1 MANKT
6 DKNQRVNNDKN
17 MSVWEHIRELRT
29 CLVVIAITYVA
40 AVFACYY
47 FAPQFITYAM
57 SLAKGYSFVQ
67 TGVSELLAQYIKVS
81 LIAAF
86 VVDSPIIFW
95 QIVKFVGPG
104 LKRSEEAKFLLV
116 LFAGLILFA
125 LGAMFAIFVVIPFT
139 LQFFLSLNTIEIGG
153 MYSIKEYVGYI
164 VSLLFS
170 FGLIFE
176 IPIVAAI
183 LTAFGLL
190 KPQWMRGGRRVVIV
204 LCFVLGAIITPP
216 DIASQVMVAIP
227 MYLLFEVSVLISAA
241 VYQKRRKKLIAQ
253 GIDPEENERKEKE
266 NRQKSSRWAAAKA
279 AVEKKDSQKSKK

>member
-57 SLAKGYSFVQ
+57 SLARGYSFVQ

-86 VVDSPIIFW
+86 VVDSPIIIW

-204 LCFVLGAIITPP
+204 MCFVLGAIITPP

>member
-1 MANKT
+1 M
-6 DKNQRVNNDKN
+6 
-17 MSVWEHIRELRT
+17 
-29 CLVVIAITYVA
+29 
-40 AVFACYY
+40 
-47 FAPQFITYAM
+47 
-57 SLAKGYSFVQ
+57 
-67 TGVSELLAQYIKVS
+67 
-81 LIAAF
+81 
-86 VVDSPIIFW
+86 
-95 QIVKFVGPG
+95 
-104 LKRSEEAKFLLV
+104 
-116 LFAGLILFA
+116 
-125 LGAMFAIFVVIPFT
+125 
-139 LQFFLSLNTIEIGG
+139 
-153 MYSIKEYVGYI
+153 GYI

>member
-86 VVDSPIIFW
+86 VVDSPIIIW

-190 KPQWMRGGRRVVIV
+190 KPQWMRGGRRVAIV
-204 LCFVLGAIITPP
+204 LCFVFGAIITPP

-266 NRQKSSRWAAAKA
+266 NRQKSNRWAAAKA

>member
-86 VVDSPIIFW
+86 VVDSPIIIW

-190 KPQWMRGGRRVVIV
+190 KPQWMRSGRRVVIV
-204 LCFVLGAIITPP
+204 LCFVSGAIITPP

>member
-6 DKNQRVNNDKN
+6 EKQRANNDKN
-17 MSVWEHIRELRT
+17 MSVWEHIHELRT
-29 CLVVIAITYVA
+29 GLVVIAITYVA
-40 AVFACYY
+40 AVFGCYC

-57 SLAKGYSFVQ
+57 SLAKGYFFVQ

-81 LIAAF
+81 LIAAL
-86 VVDSPIIFW
+86 VVDSPIIVW

-104 LKRSEEAKFLLV
+104 LKRSEEARFLLV
-116 LFAGLILFA
+116 LIAGLILFA
-125 LGAMFAIFVVIPFT
+125 IGAMFATFVVIPFT

-183 LTAFGLL
+183 LTSFGLL
-190 KPQWMRGGRRVVIV
+190 RPQWMRGGRRVVAV
-204 LCFVLGAIITPP
+204 LCLVVGAIITPP
-216 DIASQVMVAIP
+216 DSASQVMVAIP
-227 MYLLFEVSVLISAA
+227 MYLLFEISVLISAA
-241 VYQKRRKKLIAQ
+241 VYQKRREKLIAQ
-253 GIDPEENERKEKE
+253 GIDPDENDRQEKEK
-266 NRQKSSRWAAAKA
+266 RTRSSRWAAAKA
-279 AVEKKDSQKSKK
+279 AVGEKDSRKSKE

>member
-6 DKNQRVNNDKN
+6 DKNQRANNDRN
-17 MSVWEHIRELRT
+17 MSVWEHLHELRAG
-29 CLVVIAITYVA
+29 LVVIAVTYVA
-40 AVFACYY
+40 AVLGCYY

-57 SLAKGYSFVQ
+57 SLAKGYFFVQ

-86 VVDSPIIFW
+86 VVDSPIIIW

-104 LKRSEEAKFLLV
+104 LKRSEEARFLLV

-125 LGAMFAIFVVIPFT
+125 LGALFATFVVIPFT
-139 LQFFLSLNTIEIGG
+139 LQFFLSLNTVGIGG

-176 IPIVAAI
+176 IPVVAAI
-183 LTAFGLL
+183 LTSFGLL
-190 KPQWMRGGRRVVIV
+190 RPQWMRGGRRIVIV
-204 LCFVLGAIITPP
+204 LCLICGAIITPP

-227 MYLLFEVSVLISAA
+227 MYVLFEISVLISAA
-241 VYQKRRKKLIAQ
+241 VYQKRRQKLIAQ
-253 GIDPEENERKEKE
+253 GIDPEENDRKEKE
-266 NRQKSSRWAAAKA
+266 KRAKSSRWAAAKA
-279 AVEKKDSQKSKK
+279 AVGKKDSQKSKE